1 MTLPKQEV
9 VPEKGEA
16 GTSGSESR
24 KLPDALHHGGG
35 GGGGE
40 WGGKYCLETEHPAK
54 QGPLRL
60 VMAALPGP
68 SP

>member
-35 GGGGE
+35 GGVGSGGE
-40 WGGKYCLETEHPAK
+40 STALK
-54 QGPLRL
+54 QNTQQSRDP
-60 VMAALPGP
+60 
-68 SP
+68 